1 MAVLGWV
8 YRPCRTEFETCRTIC
23 TASISVYVTRL
34 SESGELVAVALS
46 GAMVSVPSIRRRRL
60 GAALRRLREASGMSL
75 EAVAGELGWSTS
87 KVNRIELAKIAVTP
101 ADVRAL
107 LGVLD
112 ALSDEVETLV
122 SLASEDRQPG
132 WWRQYAEVLPPWFEG
147 YLSLESEAAR
157 LLAYESEVVPGL
169 LQTEEYAAEIL
180 RHSPYTQLPDEA
192 ARAAE
197 LRRARQV
204 RLLGQDPI
212 RLDVVIN
219 EGALRRAVGGREVMC
234 GQFRRLVET
243 AELPNVTLQVLLF
256 AAGAHPGVDGS
267 FTVLEFTDPSNPRI
281 VYLDRMTNSEYLDG
295 LRDVA
300 AYRHAHDQLRAAAL
314 SPSESRQMISGLLR
328 ELMK

>member
-1 MAVLGWV
+1 M
-8 YRPCRTEFETCRTIC
+8 
-23 TASISVYVTRL
+23 
-34 SESGELVAVALS
+34 ALS
-46 GAMVSVPSIRRRRL
+46 GAMVSVPTIRRRRL
-60 GAALRRLREASGMSL
+60 GAALRRLREGSGMSL
-75 EAVAGELGWSTS
+75 DAVAKELGWSTS
-87 KVNRIELAKIAVTP
+87 KVSRIELAKIAVTP

-112 ALSDEVETLV
+112 ALSEEVETLV

-169 LQTEEYAAEIL
+169 LQTEQYAAEVL
-180 RHSPYTQLPDEA
+180 RQSSYTQLPDEA

-204 RLLGQDPI
+204 RLVGPDPI
-212 RLDVVIN
+212 HLDAVIN
-219 EGALRRAVGGREVMC
+219 EGALRRVVGDRKVMC
-234 GQFRRLVET
+234 GQLTRLLET
-243 AELPNVTLQVLLF
+243 VELPNVALRVLPF

-267 FTVLEFTDPSNPRI
+267 FTVLEFSDPSNPRI
-281 VYLDRMTNSEYLDG
+281 VYLDRMTDSEYLDS

-300 AYRHAHDQLRAAAL
+300 AYRHAHERLRASAL
-314 SPSESRQMISGLLR
+314 SVNDSHQMISRLLR
-328 ELMK
+328 ELMQ

>member
-1 MAVLGWV
+1 
-8 YRPCRTEFETCRTIC
+8 
-23 TASISVYVTRL
+23 
-34 SESGELVAVALS
+34 
-46 GAMVSVPSIRRRRL
+46 
-60 GAALRRLREASGMSL
+60 MSL
-75 EAVAGELGWSTS
+75 EAVAKELSWSTS
-87 KVNRIELAKIAVTP
+87 KVSRIELAKIAVTP

-112 ALSDEVETLV
+112 ALSEEVEALV

-169 LQTEEYAAEIL
+169 LQTEQYAAEML
-180 RHSPYTQLPDEA
+180 RHSSYTQLPDEA

-204 RLLGQDPI
+204 RLLGPDPI
-212 RLDVVIN
+212 YLDVVIN
-219 EGALRRAVGGREVMC
+219 EGALRRLVSGEDVMC
-234 GQFRRLVET
+234 AQLTRLIEA
-243 AELPNVTLQVLLF
+243 AELPNVALRVLPF

-267 FTVLEFTDPSNPRI
+267 FTVLEFSDASNPRI
-281 VYLDRMTNSEYLDG
+281 VYLDRMTDSEYLDG

-300 AYRHAHDQLRAAAL
+300 AYRHAHERLRASAL
-314 SPSESRQMISGLLR
+314 SVNDSREMISGLLR
-328 ELMK
+328 ELMR

>member
-1 MAVLGWV
+1 MSLA
-8 YRPCRTEFETCRTIC
+8 
-23 TASISVYVTRL
+23 
-34 SESGELVAVALS
+34 AVAQ
-46 GAMVSVPSIRRRRL
+46 
-60 GAALRRLREASGMSL
+60 
-75 EAVAGELGWSTS
+75 ELGWSTS
-87 KVNRIELAKIAVTP
+87 EVSHIESAKIAVTP
-101 ADVRAL
+101 ADMRAL

-112 ALSDEVETLV
+112 ALSEEVETLV

-147 YLSLESEAAR
+147 YLSLESEASR

-169 LQTEEYAAEIL
+169 LQTEQYAAEVL

-204 RLLGQDPI
+204 RLVGPDPI
-212 RLDVVIN
+212 YLDVVIN
-219 EGALRRAVGGREVMC
+219 EGALRRVVGGQEVMR
-234 GQFRRLVET
+234 GQLTRLMET
-243 AELPNVTLQVLLF
+243 TELPNVKLRVLPF

-300 AYRHAHDQLRAAAL
+300 AYRHAHQRLRTSAL
-314 SPSESRQMISGLLR
+314 SPIDSREMIKGLLK
-328 ELMK
+328 ELMNA